1 MTYEEARRIAQAV
14 FQSLTFAEC
23 SRLKSVDVIP
33 RLHRG
38 MLTIRI
44 YFVNQVADDPEP
56 FIFKKEELLNE
67 TP

>member
-1 MTYEEARRIAQAV
+1 MIYEEARQIAKSV
-14 FQSLTFAEC
+14 FTVLNMDSQ
-23 SRLKSVDVIP
+23 SRLKGIDVIP